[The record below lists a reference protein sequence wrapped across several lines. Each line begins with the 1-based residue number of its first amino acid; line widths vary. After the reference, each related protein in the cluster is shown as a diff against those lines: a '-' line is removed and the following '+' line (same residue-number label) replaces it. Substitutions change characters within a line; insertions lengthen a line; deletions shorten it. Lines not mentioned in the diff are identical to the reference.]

1 MKVAF
6 TYSEKYKKYEKLIN
20 SIINDL
26 KNEYKNSQNVFAVN
40 ASKSS
45 RKKYD
50 LYIVFSDDADDFDID
65 ITLVKG
71 KPMLITS
78 NLKSEYINYVI
89 TNVTDLV
96 YSKNKINKIIN
107 RINGN
112 LKRSHE

>member
-1 MKVAF
+1 MKIAF
-6 TYSEKYKKYEKLIN
+6 IYSEKHKKYEKLIN

-26 KNEYKNSQNVFAVN
+26 KDEYTSSQNVFDIN
-40 ASKSS
+40 ASKNT

-50 LYIVFSDDADDFDID
+50 LYIIFSDDAEDFDID

-89 TNVTDLV
+89 TKVTDIV
-96 YSKNKINKIIN
+96 YSKNKISTIIN